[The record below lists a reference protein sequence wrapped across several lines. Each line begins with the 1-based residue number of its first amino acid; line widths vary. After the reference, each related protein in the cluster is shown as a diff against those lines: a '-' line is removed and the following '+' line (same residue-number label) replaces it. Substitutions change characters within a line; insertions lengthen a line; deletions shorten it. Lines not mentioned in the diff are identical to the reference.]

1 MVEVD
6 GRTDARLGELSG
18 GGARAYD
25 FVFVTP
31 GPTVDGG
38 RSMVDGR
45 ERLYRLRWAHGV
57 PRATAPSRAPYV
69 AFGDLRDKERL
80 RAVADRGCFQRRAQA
95 IFEITLSKP
104 EDLERAMSPLKHS
117 YEDS

>member
-57 PRATAPSRAPYV
+57 PRATAPSRAP
-69 AFGDLRDKERL
+69 LRGVWQLARQ
-80 RAVADRGCFQRRAQA
+80 RGFTSRRRSRMFPTSGTDD
-95 IFEITLSKP
+95 FEITLFKP
-104 EDLERAMSPLKHS
+104 EDLERAMPLRKHS